1 MSPNTSDQNP
11 DSLVPASTQS
21 SKGRLRDGA
30 AYKRGLKDGRQVWM
44 NGRRIPDVVEDPV
57 LGPGI
62 AMLAETFDAQFEPEH
77 QEAMTYIDDSGDR
90 VSRSWQLPRTP
101 QDLVARRKLIEYT
114 TLKTAG
120 SFGRPPD
127 LAPLVP
133 VGLYARKPLFEK
145 SGGSIA
151 FAENI
156 SRYLD
161 YGRRN
166 NIIAAEV
173 LADPQADRSAGS
185 AASAGLLRV
194 VSREKGGVRLR
205 GAKSVGSL
213 AAQADEIIF
222 SNLTRPDFPPEACIW
237 GAIPVATEGLKLICR
252 EPVAHP
258 GADPFDHPLSSRGE
272 ESDQLIVFDDV
283 FVPNE
288 RLFNVGD
295 PELLKLYG
303 PVTVWVHWHI
313 LTRLWY
319 KAEIFAAVGQLVV
332 DVLGT
337 AQIPQVRA
345 YQAELIGYAQTLK
358 AFVLAAEGQATL
370 TENGVLAPDVN
381 LLTAGRL
388 HSIEHYPKVI
398 HTVQELCGQGL
409 VMRFQKA
416 DFDNPEI
423 GPLLDQL
430 LPGRNMNARDKNR
443 LMNFIWDLTSDS
455 HAGRTELFENVNAT
469 PANFLRE
476 RLYRE
481 YPRDRMMKVALN
493 LAGVAQPAT
502 ASK

>member
-1 MSPNTSDQNP
+1 MNVAGKESPLLEVDTAKTNVAN
-11 DSLVPASTQS
+11 
-21 SKGRLRDGA
+21 LRTGA
-30 AYKRGLKDGRQVWM
+30 QYKAALKDGRKVW
-44 NGRRIPDVVEDPV
+44 NSGKLIEDVTSNPV

-62 AMLAETFDAQFEPEH
+62 SLISEMFDAQFAPELSDIT
-77 QEAMTYIDDSGDR
+77 TYIDEDGARS
-90 VSRSWQLPRTP
+90 SRSWQLMWKPE
-101 QDLVARRKLIEYT
+101 DFVERRKLIEYT

-127 LAPLVP
+127 LAPLIA
-133 VGLYARKPLFEK
+133 VGLYARKPLFKK
-145 SGGSIA
+145 SGQNLD

-156 SRYLD
+156 DRYME

-166 NIIAAEV
+166 NIVAAEV

-185 AASAGLLRV
+185 SASAGLLRV

-205 GAKSVGSL
+205 GAKSVGSI

-237 GAIPVATEGLKLICR
+237 GALPVATEGLKFVCR
-252 EPVAHP
+252 ESVSHP
-258 GADPFDHPLSSRGE
+258 GADPYDHPLASRGE
-272 ESDQLIVFDDV
+272 ESDQLIIFDNV

-303 PVTVWVHWHI
+303 PVTLWVHWHI
-313 LTRLWY
+313 LSRLAV
-319 KAEIFAAVGQLVV
+319 KADLFVGISQMVMN
-332 DVLGT
+332 VLGT
-337 AQIPQVRA
+337 DHIPQVRA
-345 YQAELIGYAQTLK
+345 YLAELITYAQTLK
-358 AFVLAAEGQATL
+358 AFVLASERLAQPSET
-370 TENGVLAPDVN
+370 GVLAPDVN
-381 LLTAGRL
+381 MLTAGRL
-388 HSIEHYPKVI
+388 HSIEHYPRII

-416 DFDNPEI
+416 DFENMEI
-423 GPLLDQL
+423 GPLLDEL
-430 LPGRNMNARDKNR
+430 LPGKNMSARDKNR
-443 LMNFIWDLTSDS
+443 LMNFIWDLTTDS

-481 YPRDRMMKVALN
+481 YPREKLMSTARD
-493 LAGVAQPAT
+493 LAGI
-502 ASK
+502 

>member
-1 MSPNTSDQNP
+1 MEVVAKSNQVDALAKSAEP
-11 DSLVPASTQS
+11 
-21 SKGRLRDGA
+21 KRGRLRTGQQ
-30 AYKRGLKDGRQVWM
+30 YVESLRDGRQVWT
-44 NGRRIPDVVEDPV
+44 GGHRVDDVTQNPV

-62 AMLAETFDAQFEPEH
+62 SLLAEMFDAQFDPALKEVTTFVD
-77 QEAMTYIDDSGDR
+77 EAGDR
-90 VSRSWQLPRTP
+90 VSRSWQVIRKPE
-101 QDLVARRKLIEYT
+101 DFVARRKLIEYT

-133 VGLYARKPLFEK
+133 VGLFARQPIFAK
-145 SGGSIA
+145 SDDLA
-151 FAENI
+151 DFAGNI
-156 SRYLD
+156 ERYLD
-161 YGRRN
+161 YGRRS

-185 AASAGLLRV
+185 SASAGLLRV
-194 VSREKGGVRLR
+194 VSRDQHGVRLR
-205 GAKSVGSL
+205 GAKSVGSI

-237 GAIPVATEGLKLICR
+237 GAIPVATEGLKLVCR
-252 EPVAHP
+252 ESVSHP
-258 GADPFDHPLSSRGE
+258 GADPFDHPLASRGE
-272 ESDQLIVFDDV
+272 ESDQLIIFDDV

-303 PVTVWVHWHI
+303 PVTLWVHWHI
-313 LTRLWY
+313 LTRLSI
-319 KAEIFAAVGQLVV
+319 KADLFVGIGQLVL

-337 AQIPQVRA
+337 ANIPQVRA
-345 YQAELIGYAQTLK
+345 YLAELICYAQTLK
-358 AFVLAAEGQATL
+358 AFVLAAERLAVPS
-370 TENGVLAPDVN
+370 ENGVLAPDVN
-381 LLTAGRL
+381 MLTAGRL
-388 HSIEHYPKVI
+388 HSIEQYPRII

-416 DFDNPEI
+416 DFENTEI

-430 LPGRNMNARDKNR
+430 LPGRNMSARDKNR
-443 LMNFIWDLTSDS
+443 LMNFIWDLTTSS

-481 YPRDRMMKVALN
+481 YPRENLMTMARD
-493 LAGVAQPAT
+493 LAGI
-502 ASK
+502 